1 MMLISA
7 GVFLV
12 LAQVKPLLDRKDL
25 ATAMARV
32 YYEALYP
39 AYFPFQDREMEVR
52 RIDDE
57 FWYARQNYIGKE
69 GVESQD
75 LGILFSAEDG
85 RIVRYSINGLPM
97 ARKEI
102 AARRARLNHQPPT
115 KRLTATA
122 LGGNFELIPEQRA
135 VGAADEWPIQTE
147 WRPKSASFV
156 VGREW
161 IDVPTGWLREFEDAS
176 YVRLSQNA
184 AGFEAKVVCNDG
196 WQTSVVKLKQSDDN
210 KLTLSRTTTTTV
222 KRKPLDPKP
231 DR

>member
-12 LAQVKPLLDRKDL
+12 LAQGKPLLDRKDL

-32 YYEALYP
+32 YYEALHP
-39 AYFPFQDREMEVR
+39 AYFPFDDREMEVR

-69 GVESQD
+69 GIESQD

-102 AARRARLNHQPPT
+102 AARRAVLNHQPPT
-115 KRLTATA
+115 KKLTATA
-122 LGGNFELIPEQRA
+122 LGGNFELVLEQRA
-135 VGAADEWPIQTE
+135 VGAADEWPIETE

-156 VGREW
+156 IGREW

-176 YVRLSQNA
+176 YVRLSRNA

-196 WQTSVVKLKQSDDN
+196 WQNSVVKLKLSANN

-222 KRKPLDPKP
+222 KRKPLGPKP